1 MGIPARPVLRWFGGK
16 WKLAPWILSHFPAHR
31 VYVEP
36 FGGAGSVLMRKPRSY
51 CEVYNDIDC
60 EVVNLFRVLRDP
72 GQAARLIADLELT
85 PFSRDEF
92 IAAYE
97 PAEDP
102 VELARRLVMRSFMG
116 FGSNGHNSKRR
127 TGFRAN
133 SNRSGTTPAHDWR
146 NYPGCLTETIERL
159 RGIVVENRDY
169 AEVIAA
175 HDGAQTLVYADP
187 PYVMET
193 RSRGNIY
200 DAKYGG
206 YTHDF
211 RDDADHERL
220 ADVLHGST
228 SMVILSGYPS
238 PLYERLFGDWKII
251 TTRALADGARERSE
265 VLWLNSRAASALQ
278 PTLLDGAA

>member
-102 VELARRLVMRSFMG
+102 AELARRLVMRSFMG
-116 FGSNGHNSKRR
+116 FG
-127 TGFRAN
+127 
-133 SNRSGTTPAHDWR
+133 
-146 NYPGCLTETIERL
+146 
-159 RGIVVENRDY
+159 
-169 AEVIAA
+169 
-175 HDGAQTLVYADP
+175 
-187 PYVMET
+187 
-193 RSRGNIY
+193 
-200 DAKYGG
+200 
-206 YTHDF
+206 
-211 RDDADHERL
+211 
-220 ADVLHGST
+220 
-228 SMVILSGYPS
+228 
-238 PLYERLFGDWKII
+238 
-251 TTRALADGARERSE
+251 
-265 VLWLNSRAASALQ
+265 
-278 PTLLDGAA
+278 